1 MVLFIYLP
9 ERGQSQLCLRATAA
23 SKIFTLWLQGKS
35 YSFALF
41 GTVCILL
48 TQVHHPKEL
57 NYTAMCKFPR
67 VLQVDF
73 TNSTVS
79 EFPAIGFQQNR
90 KTSQQ
95 SRCNRIPP
103 KSHLPSFFSIPVTIR
118 QRARPETST
127 VELHQLIATPTAIA
141 LFLTDRS
148 HEPAALVRC
157 QFCSANNLFSTPE
170 RPTDSDELIN
180 LLRNPRSARKRA
192 KISLGKSRRDRKQ
205 VAAGDDDDDD
215 DSCITSKAVFRVLAR
230 ALLAAY

>member
-1 MVLFIYLP
+1 
-9 ERGQSQLCLRATAA
+9 
-23 SKIFTLWLQGKS
+23 
-35 YSFALF
+35 
-41 GTVCILL
+41 
-48 TQVHHPKEL
+48 
-57 NYTAMCKFPR
+57 MCKFPR
-67 VLQVDF
+67 VLQVDC

-127 VELHQLIATPTAIA
+127 VELHQLIAAPTAIA
-141 LFLTDRS
+141 LFWQ
-148 HEPAALVRC
+148 LVRC
-157 QFCSANNLFSTPE
+157 QFCSANNLFRSPE

-192 KISLGKSRRDRKQ
+192 KISPGKSRRDRKQ
-205 VAAGDDDDDD
+205 VAGGGDDDDDD

-230 ALLAAY
+230 SRRSLLGCG